1 MLTMW
6 RLKIKSTGAYIPKRE
21 VFNTELESLMET
33 SDAWIQERSGIASRR
48 FADLSTETC
57 SKMGALAA
65 IDALERA
72 NWSSS
77 DPDLLIFSTLSPDY
91 YFPGSGVLV
100 QRELKMPNIPC
111 LDIRAQC
118 SGFIYGLSVAQA
130 YIESGRAQRI
140 LLICSEAQSALMEL
154 STRGRNISVL
164 FGDAAAAVCLEA
176 CSVVESDI
184 KVGLIDSIIHADGRF
199 AEELF
204 QQSPGTR
211 QAPIATAEMI
221 EQGNML
227 PYMNGPAV
235 FKHATLRFK
244 EALNELIQ
252 RTGISPDQWD
262 WFIPHQANQRI
273 SLHVASEMSIPQ
285 SKLISNIHC
294 RGNTTSASIPLALH
308 ESICSGKIQQGHLIA
323 MAAFGSGFT
332 WGAALLQY

>member
-1 MLTMW
+1 MW
-6 RLKIKSTGAYIPKRE
+6 RLILKSTGAYLPKRE
-21 VFNTELESLMET
+21 VFNKDLEPLMDT
-33 SDAWIQERSGIASRR
+33 TDAWIQERSGIQSRR
-48 FADLSTETC
+48 FADLSHETC
-57 SKMGALAA
+57 SFMGASAA
-65 IDALERA
+65 QDAMDRA
-72 NWSSS
+72 NWSIS

-100 QRELKMPNIPC
+100 QRELDLPNIPC

-130 YIESGRAQRI
+130 YIESGKAQKI
-140 LLICSEAQSALMEL
+140 LLVCSEAQSALMEL

-176 CSVVESDI
+176 KPISDS
-184 KVGLIDSIIHADGRF
+184 KDRVGLIDCLIHSDGRF
-199 AEELF
+199 AEELVQKNPGT
-204 QQSPGTR
+204 QQSP
-211 QAPIATAEMI
+211 IASVDMMKRGE
-221 EQGNML
+221 ML

-235 FKHATLRFK
+235 FKHATARFR
-244 EALNELIQ
+244 EALTELIS
-252 RTGISPDQWD
+252 RTSISSDEWD

-273 SLHVASEMSIPQ
+273 SQHVASELSIPQ
-285 SKLISNIHC
+285 SKLITNIHC

-308 ESICSGKIQQGHLIA
+308 ESISSGRIQKGEMIA

>member
-1 MLTMW
+1 MW
-6 RLKIKSTGAYIPKRE
+6 RLILKSTGAYLPKRE
-21 VFNTELESLMET
+21 VLNKDLESLMET
-33 SDAWIQERSGIASRR
+33 SDAWIQERSGIRSRR
-48 FADLSTETC
+48 FANLSTETC
-57 SKMGALAA
+57 SSMGASAAQEALA
-65 IDALERA
+65 RA
-72 NWSSS
+72 NWSTT

-100 QRELKMPNIPC
+100 QRELGLPNIPC

-130 YIESGRAQRI
+130 YIESGRAKRI

-176 CSVVESDI
+176 SPITDS
-184 KVGLIDSIIHADGRF
+184 KVRLGLIDTLIHSDGRF
-199 AEELF
+199 AEELV
-204 QQSPGTR
+204 QKNPGTR
-211 QAPIATAEMI
+211 QSPITTGDMI
-221 EQGNML
+221 EQGEML
-227 PYMNGPAV
+227 PYMNGPVV
-235 FKHATLRFK
+235 FKHATARFC
-244 EALNELIQ
+244 EVLTDLIS
-252 RTGISPDQWD
+252 RTKIPPEDWD

-273 SLHVASEMSIPQ
+273 SLHVASDLSIPQ

-308 ESICSGKIQQGHLIA
+308 ESICSGQIQGGDMIA

>member
-1 MLTMW
+1 MW
-6 RLKIKSTGAYIPKRE
+6 RSILVSTGAYLPKRE
-21 VFNTELESLMET
+21 VSNQDLEALMET
-33 SDAWIQERSGIASRR
+33 SDAWIQERSGIQSRR
-48 FADLSTETC
+48 FSDLSHETC

-65 IDALERA
+65 QEALERA
-72 NWSSS
+72 NWTSS

-91 YFPGSGVLV
+91 YFPGVGVLA
-100 QRELKMPNIPC
+100 QRELGLHTVPC

-130 YIESGRAQRI
+130 YIESGRAKKI

-176 CSVVESDI
+176 ISVQSSNS
-184 KVGLIDSIIHADGRF
+184 KVGLIDSLIHADGRF
-199 AEELF
+199 AEELV
-204 QQSPGTR
+204 QKNPGTR
-211 QAPIATAEMI
+211 QSPIVNAEMV

-235 FKHATLRFK
+235 FKHATQRFK
-244 EALNELIQ
+244 EALNELVM
-252 RTGISPDQWD
+252 RTGIPSSEWD

-273 SLHVASEMSIPQ
+273 SMHVASDLEISQ
-285 SKLISNIHC
+285 NKLISNIRN

-308 ESICSGKIQQGHLIA
+308 ESICSGQIQPGDLIA
-323 MAAFGSGFT
+323 VAAFGSGFT
-332 WGAALLQY
+332 WGAALLRY

>member
-1 MLTMW
+1 MW
-6 RLKIKSTGAYIPKRE
+6 RLKIKSTGAYLPKRE
-21 VFNTELESLMET
+21 VLNNELESLMET
-33 SDAWIQERSGIASRR
+33 SDAWIQERSGIKARR

-57 SKMGALAA
+57 SKMGAWASRE
-65 IDALERA
+65 ALERA
-72 NWSSS
+72 NWSSA

-100 QRELKMPNIPC
+100 QRELEMPNIPC

-130 YIESGRAQRI
+130 YIESGRAKRI

-176 CSVVESDI
+176 CSADESNSRT
-184 KVGLIDSIIHADGRF
+184 GLIDSLIHADGRY
-199 AEELF
+199 AEELV
-204 QQSPGTR
+204 QQNPGTR
-211 QAPIATAEMI
+211 QSPIASAEMI
-221 EQGNML
+221 EQGKML

-235 FKHATLRFK
+235 FKYATMRFK
-244 EALNELIQ
+244 EALKELIQ
-252 RTGISPDQWD
+252 RTGMPPEQWD

-273 SLHVASEMSIPQ
+273 SMHVASELSIPQ
-285 SKLISNIHC
+285 NKLISNIHY

-308 ESICSGKIQQGHLIA
+308 ESICSGKIQPGDLIA

-332 WGAALLQY
+332 WGAALVQY